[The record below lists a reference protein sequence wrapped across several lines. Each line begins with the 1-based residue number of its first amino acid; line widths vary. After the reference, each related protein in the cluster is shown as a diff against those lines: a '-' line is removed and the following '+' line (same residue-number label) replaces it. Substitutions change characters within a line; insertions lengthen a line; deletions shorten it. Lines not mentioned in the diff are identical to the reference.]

1 MNLTFAWLLHCTSQ
15 KLQSLLAGPILDN
28 VGMGAFFW
36 GTFSEKRAFCL
47 LAIPKQMSFF
57 TISNENIFSKTEGT
71 RLDGMVTPN
80 KDLEQALVGLYY
92 MTSAW
97 FNSKVINF

>member
-1 MNLTFAWLLHCTSQ
+1 
-15 KLQSLLAGPILDN
+15 
-28 VGMGAFFW
+28 
-36 GTFSEKRAFCL
+36 
-47 LAIPKQMSFF
+47 MSFF

-71 RLDGMVTPN
+71 RLDVMVAPN
-80 KDLEQALVGLYY
+80 KGLEQALVGLYY